1 MARAKPLEIEI
12 LDLTN
17 EFRREHGL
25 DPLAWHQGLG
35 DVAKRHAGLVA
46 DGKARFSHE
55 GAMERFAACG
65 TKCTNVAENL
75 ARSDGF
81 IRLDLPQAAVAG
93 WRESEGHRRNLLG
106 PFDACGIGWAAS
118 DTGTI
123 FITQL
128 LALLDAES
136 HKLQL
141 EQARRIQMRDQL
153 TSVACSTP
161 VVCAAVGLVLIGPF
175 AALGGGIAGKVLDS
189 KYGLKASSLPHV
201 IKDRVCGRL
210 LNKQMCVQCGSADG
224 ELFLDEREGNVL
236 CSSCHPSPQNSTVWC
251 FLE

>member
-1 MARAKPLEIEI
+1 MARAKPLDIEI

-25 DPLAWHQGLG
+25 DPLAWHQGLAG
-35 DVAKRHAGLVA
+35 VAKRHATLVA
-46 DGKARFSHE
+46 DGHARFSHD

-81 IRLDLPQAAVAG
+81 IRLDLPEAAVAG

-106 PFDACGIGWAAS
+106 PFGTCGIGWAAS

-141 EQARRIQMRDQL
+141 EQARRSLMRDQL

-161 VVCAAVGLVLIGPF
+161 LVCAAVGLVLIGPF
-175 AALGGGIAGKVLDS
+175 AAIGGGIAGKALDS
-189 KYGLKASSLPHV
+189 KYGLKASSIPHV

-210 LNKQMCVQCGSADG
+210 LSRQTCVRCGSADG
-224 ELFLDEREGNVL
+224 ELLLDEREGNLL
-236 CSSCHPSPQNSTVWC
+236 CSTCHPSPQNSTVWC